1 MATNFPDRGRPVIP
15 LDIFSK
21 CVQDKDISSRNELE
35 AWFTFLVAEKPDE
48 IVELIEAFPFFKP
61 IYEQIYEICR
71 NMEGYMPLF
80 AEQLRNLDRNT
91 MRLMY
96 DDLKEENDELK
107 KTVDKLH
114 EMIVKMMLENKDS
127 IQSIIQ
133 KTGMSETEI
142 RQIAADNGIP
152 LEQ

>member
-1 MATNFPDRGRPVIP
+1 M
-15 LDIFSK
+15 
-21 CVQDKDISSRNELE
+21 
-35 AWFTFLVAEKPDE
+35 
-48 IVELIEAFPFFKP
+48 ELIEAFPIFKP

-96 DDLKEENDELK
+96 DELKEENDELK
-107 KTVDKLH
+107 EQNDGLKTALKQKDAVIKQTTSKMTELL
-114 EMIVKMMLENKDS
+114 EMIVEMMLENKDS

-133 KTGMSETEI
+133 KTGMSEAEI

>member
-1 MATNFPDRGRPVIP
+1 
-15 LDIFSK
+15 
-21 CVQDKDISSRNELE
+21 
-35 AWFTFLVAEKPDE
+35 
-48 IVELIEAFPFFKP
+48 
-61 IYEQIYEICR
+61 
-71 NMEGYMPLF
+71 
-80 AEQLRNLDRNT
+80 